1 MKLAIYVCP
10 QSGPSSVANLVAAF
24 QNANLVM
31 GQPIF
36 ETMLVS
42 EQPGPFGGDG
52 VFLAPQADLGGLK
65 VADLVIVPALSGSLQ
80 QARTDCAGFLAALP
94 CWLSARPKS
103 DDQPAVAAACTGTF
117 LLAAA
122 GVLEGRR
129 ATTHWL
135 LAADFRAAF
144 PGVDVRFDNLVQ
156 TDGDLMTSGGGSGA
170 IDLALALIEH
180 HAGADV
186 ARSVAAHMMFDHRRG
201 PQSNY
206 FPLTPPR
213 ATADEVVSRAQDII
227 GQTLN
232 EGLTAEQLARR
243 LNVTSRTLLRRFR
256 GALGVTVQD
265 YIGRLRMERA
275 RGALEDGH
283 GTVESVLNGVGYA
296 DRASFGRSF
305 KRHFGVSP
313 GAFRSRVRVT
323 VERR

>member
-1 MKLAIYVCP
+1 MKLAIFVCP
-10 QSGPSSVANLVAAF
+10 QSVPSSVANLVAAF
-24 QNANLVM
+24 QNANLIM
-31 GQPIF
+31 GRPVF
-36 ETMLVS
+36 DTMLVS
-42 EQPGPFGGDG
+42 EQPGPFGSDG
-52 VFLAPQADLGGLK
+52 VFLAPQAHLGALSA
-65 VADLVIVPALSGSLQ
+65 ADLVIVPALTGSLE
-80 QARTDCAGFLAALP
+80 QARIDCAGFLAALP
-94 CWLSARPKS
+94 HWLAARS
-103 DDQPAVAAACTGTF
+103 TADDRPAVAAACTGTF

-122 GVLEGRR
+122 GILEGRR

-144 PGVDVRFDNLVQ
+144 PGVDIRFDNLVQ

-186 ARSVAAHMMFDHRRG
+186 ARTVAAHMMFDHRRG

-213 ATADEVVSRAQDII
+213 ATADEVVSRAQDLIA
-227 GQTLN
+227 QTLN
-232 EGLTAEQLARR
+232 EGLTAEQLASR
-243 LNVTSRTLLRRFR
+243 LNVTPRTLLKHFR

-283 GTVESVLNGVGYA
+283 GTIESVLHGVGYA

-313 GAFRSRVRVT
+313 GAFRSRARMT
-323 VERR
+323 FEGR